1 MFVGDSGYSDR
12 VRHGYQAG
20 RRGCKGQDF
29 RGLSRIEAEVFSAA
43 ISPVRPERRLADRPH
58 FMLDNDQESWGLS
71 MRIYDV
77 FTPTGV
83 PTHTYVER
91 SDRNLEVQL
100 RNAIATPGMIASLSG
115 PSKSG
120 KTVLMRKVIDQDA
133 LITISGAAISEPAQL
148 WDRVLN
154 WMEAPSA
161 TTRTTSHTYGGEAV
175 GKAQGS
181 AGALIAKAQV
191 EVEGKASYEHERA
204 HERSFERT
212 GIDQVVREIG
222 ESDFVVFIDDYHYM
236 AKDVQI
242 SVGRQIKEAAE
253 RGINICTASVPHRRD
268 DVVRGNAE
276 LRGRVQGIDFEY
288 WSREE
293 TQLIAERGFGAL
305 GVQLDNDTLLRM
317 SEEAFGSPQLMQQ
330 ICLQAC
336 IRLGIDTQIVPAQ
349 ALTVSPLDLG
359 RVFEQASTTTD
370 FSSLLEGL
378 HEGPKQRGSARN
390 QFNFN
395 DGSVGDVYRCIL
407 LALRESP
414 PRLSFPY
421 GEIYER
427 TRGVCVGDAPPGS
440 SVASALEQIPEI
452 AGNLEPNAPII
463 EWSDDVLDIVD
474 PYFLYYLRCSPRIA
488 SLAKSG

>member
-1 MFVGDSGYSDR
+1 
-12 VRHGYQAG
+12 
-20 RRGCKGQDF
+20 
-29 RGLSRIEAEVFSAA
+29 
-43 ISPVRPERRLADRPH
+43 
-58 FMLDNDQESWGLS
+58 
-71 MRIYDV
+71 MRIFDV

-100 RNAIATPGMIASLSG
+100 RNAIKTPGMIASLSG

-120 KTVLMRKVIDQDA
+120 KTVLMRKVIEQDA
-133 LITISGAAISEPAQL
+133 LITISGAAITEAGQL

-154 WMEAPSA
+154 WMEAPSS
-161 TTRTTSHTYGGEAV
+161 TTRSTSHTFGGETA
-175 GKAQGS
+175 GKAQAS
-181 AGALIAKAQV
+181 AGVVLAKAQV
-191 EVEGKASYEHERA
+191 EVEGKASYEHERG
-204 HERSFERT
+204 HERNYERT

-222 ESDFVVFIDDYHYM
+222 NSDFVVFIDDYHYM
-236 AKDVQI
+236 AKDVQVA
-242 SVGRQIKEAAE
+242 VGRQIKEAAE

-288 WSREE
+288 WTRDE
-293 TQLIAERGFGAL
+293 TQQIAIRGFDVL
-305 GVQLDNDTLLRM
+305 GVELTTEVLERM
-317 SEEAFGSPQLMQQ
+317 AEEAFGSPQLMQQ

-336 IRLGIDTQIVPAQ
+336 MRLGVDSDNNPPRQVA
-349 ALTVSPLDLG
+349 VSPLDLG
-359 RVFEQASTTTD
+359 RIFEQASTTTD

-378 HEGPKQRGSARN
+378 HEGPKQRGNPRN
-390 QFNFN
+390 QFIFN
-395 DGSVGDVYRCIL
+395 DGTTGDVYRCIL

-421 GEIYER
+421 GEIYDR
-427 TRGVCVGDAPPGS
+427 TRRVCIGDAPPGS

-452 AGNLEPNAPII
+452 AGNLEPNAPIV

-488 SLAKSG
+488 SLAK